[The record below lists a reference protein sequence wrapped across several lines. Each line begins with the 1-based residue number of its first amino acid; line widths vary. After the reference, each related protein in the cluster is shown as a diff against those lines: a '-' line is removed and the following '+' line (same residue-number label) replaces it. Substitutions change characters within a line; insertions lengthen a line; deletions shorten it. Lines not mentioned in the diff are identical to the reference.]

1 MFKKHTRSKKFVLTL
16 LLLPVLSFA
25 GFAATTYFFGVLSPS
40 TNIGALTTASQG
52 LSGSMQ
58 AIQDALTGL
67 TTKFNT
73 EQQNHQDDLAQA
85 QAQAQ
90 IQKANDN
97 IKAANAAV
105 DAANTAL
112 NDPKTGTNV
121 TTQQAIAANANTSV
135 TDRTVDV
142 DHNNAKTST
151 ANP

>member
-85 QAQAQ
+85 Q

-121 TTQQAIAANANTSV
+121 PTQQAIAANANTSV

>member
-67 TTKFNT
+67 TNKFNT

-85 QAQAQ
+85 QA
-90 IQKANDN
+90 
-97 IKAANAAV
+97 
-105 DAANTAL
+105 
-112 NDPKTGTNV
+112 
-121 TTQQAIAANANTSV
+121 
-135 TDRTVDV
+135 
-142 DHNNAKTST
+142 
-151 ANP
+151 

>member
-1 MFKKHTRSKKFVLTL
+1 
-16 LLLPVLSFA
+16 
-25 GFAATTYFFGVLSPS
+25 
-40 TNIGALTTASQG
+40 
-52 LSGSMQ
+52 MQ

-67 TTKFNT
+67 TNKFNT
-73 EQQNHQDDLAQA
+73 EQQNHQDDLA

-142 DHNNAKTST
+142 DPNNAKTST

>member
-58 AIQDALTGL
+58 AIQYALTGL

-73 EQQNHQDDLAQA
+73 EQQNHQDDL
-85 QAQAQ
+85 AQAQ

-121 TTQQAIAANANTSV
+121 TTQKAIAANANTSV

>member
-25 GFAATTYFFGVLSPS
+25 GFAAMTYFFGVLSPS

-85 QAQAQ
+85 Q

-121 TTQQAIAANANTSV
+121 PTQQAIAANANTSV

-142 DHNNAKTST
+142 DHNNAKTSA

>member
-67 TTKFNT
+67 TNKFNT

-85 QAQAQ
+85 QAQ
-90 IQKANDN
+90 IQKLMIISRRLMPPLMLPIRLKRPQNW
-97 IKAANAAV
+97 
-105 DAANTAL
+105 
-112 NDPKTGTNV
+112 
-121 TTQQAIAANANTSV
+121 
-135 TDRTVDV
+135 
-142 DHNNAKTST
+142 H
-151 ANP
+151 

>member
-40 TNIGALTTASQG
+40 TNIGALATASQG

-67 TTKFNT
+67 TNKFNT
-73 EQQNHQDDLAQA
+73 EQQNHQDDLA

-142 DHNNAKTST
+142 DPNNAKTST